1 MRAAVRSA
9 HRSAHTRRVCCCVGL
24 RAPRLVTL
32 HELSSG
38 ETDEVG
44 RTPVMVAAWR
54 GALRALTVLLAGSD
68 LDLADKDKRTGSISD
83 S

>member
-1 MRAAVRSA
+1 
-9 HRSAHTRRVCCCVGL
+9 
-24 RAPRLVTL
+24 
-32 HELSSG
+32 
-38 ETDEVG
+38 
-44 RTPVMVAAWR
+44 MVAAWR